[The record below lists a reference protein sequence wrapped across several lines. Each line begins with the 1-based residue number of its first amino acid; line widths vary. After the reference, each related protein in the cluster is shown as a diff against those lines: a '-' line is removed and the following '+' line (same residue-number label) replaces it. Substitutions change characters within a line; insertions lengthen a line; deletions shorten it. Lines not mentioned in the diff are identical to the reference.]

1 MTPRLSYRKRGHRT
15 GLGFAAVIA
24 ATLASACGNYVDV
37 RTAVAPEA
45 VMLGTRQTFAVVE
58 ARADS
63 SISALNDPMIEN
75 SITSQAIHDQVKAAF
90 EARGYRY
97 TTKNPDFLVTYQA
110 TIAPIM
116 DIYSTN
122 TYGHGYSGYRGWYGY
137 SGYNDPYWTDPYGY
151 GHAVGTFERSR
162 VIIDAFDP
170 GTGKLLWRGEGTSG
184 EYSDSKR
191 YVKELRHAVN
201 AVAKK
206 FPPVG
211 SGAAFVAF
219 R

>member
-1 MTPRLSYRKRGHRT
+1 MKPRLSYRKRSYRT
-15 GLGFAAVIA
+15 GLGLAAVIA
-24 ATLASACGNYVDV
+24 GTLASACGNYVDV

-58 ARADS
+58 AKADS
-63 SISALNDPMIEN
+63 STSSALNDPMIDN
-75 SITSQAIHDQVKAAF
+75 SITSRAVHDQVKAAF

-97 TTKNPDFLVTYQA
+97 TTQNPDFLVTYQA

-116 DIYSTN
+116 DIYST
-122 TYGHGYSGYRGWYGY
+122 TYGGGYYGYRSFYGY
-137 SGYNDPYWTDPYGY
+137 SGYYDPYWTDPYGY

-162 VIIDAFDP
+162 VIIDALDP
-170 GTGKLLWRGEGTSG
+170 GSGKLLWRGEGTSG

-191 YVKELRHAVN
+191 FVKELGHAVK

-211 SGAAFVAF
+211 SGAAFVAY